1 MNESK
6 TPIAGRGGSTLLRA
20 AAAGLA
26 VVVVGTA
33 VITGPAVKPT
43 RAILDLAATT
53 YTAAQSAAILGRDG
67 RFTILLLGSDARAGR
82 LFGRTDAILVAS
94 VNPATGHA
102 AVFSIPRDT
111 VNFPLSAR
119 TKYPGKIN
127 ALFPYL
133 VSRYGRESAGR
144 RLRGI
149 IGHALQV
156 EIDAYA
162 LIGFT
167 GFRRLVDTVGG
178 VDVYVARTLRD
189 PKYTILVNGVRRR
202 ITFYAG
208 WNHLTNQRALAYA
221 RIRYVDSDYAR
232 ARRQQQLIIAAI
244 TKVLSLG
251 PDAAIPSLL
260 AASTGVVKTDLR
272 PADWPLIYA
281 MVGRANLRTARRVVF
296 GPRAYAYS
304 AGIARIALRLPACR
318 AWIRNNFPPI
328 HPGSTWLPPEPAPV
342 VADPTPTPVVADP
355 TPTPV
360 PAP

>member
-1 MNESK
+1 MNKS
-6 TPIAGRGGSTLLRA
+6 TSPVAGRGGSALLRA
-20 AAAGLA
+20 AVAALA
-26 VVVVGTA
+26 VIVVGTA

-53 YTAAQSAAILGRDG
+53 YTAAQSARILGRDG
-67 RFTILLLGSDARAGR
+67 RFTILLLGSDARRGG
-82 LFGRTDAILVAS
+82 LVGRTDAILVAS

-102 AVFSIPRDT
+102 AVFSIPRDV
-111 VNFPLSAR
+111 VNFPMSAR
-119 TKYPGKIN
+119 TKFPGKIN

-133 VSRYGRESAGR
+133 ATKYGRRNAGP
-144 RLRGI
+144 RLRAI
-149 IGHALQV
+149 IGRALGV

-178 VDVYVARTLRD
+178 VDVWVARTLRD

-244 TKVLSLG
+244 TKVLSRG
-251 PDAAIPSLL
+251 PDTALAGLV
-260 AASTGVVKTDLR
+260 AASSGVVMHDLPIADAPLIFAMVAQADLR
-272 PADWPLIYA
+272 NAK
-281 MVGRANLRTARRVVF
+281 RVVF
-296 GPRAYAYS
+296 GPRTYAYS
-304 AGIARIALRLPACR
+304 AGLARIALRLTVCR
-318 AWIRNNFPPI
+318 TWIRRYFPPVT
-328 HPGSTWLPPEPAPV
+328 PLGTWLPPEPV
-342 VADPTPTPVVADP
+342 VAE
-355 TPTPV
+355 TPV
-360 PAP
+360 PAPIP

>member
-1 MNESK
+1 MNANTS
-6 TPIAGRGGSTLLRA
+6 PASGRRGSVLWRGA
-20 AAAGLA
+20 AVTFA
-26 VVVVGTA
+26 VIVTSSA
-33 VITGPAVKPT
+33 IITGPAVEPA
-43 RAILDLAATT
+43 RAILDLTAAT
-53 YTAAQSAAILGRDG
+53 YTAANSARILGRDG
-67 RFTILLLGSDARAGR
+67 RFTILLLGSDARDG
-82 LFGRTDAILVAS
+82 GIVSRTDAILVAS
-94 VNPATGHA
+94 VNPVTGHA
-102 AVFSIPRDT
+102 AVFSIPRD
-111 VNFPLSAR
+111 VVYFPMSAR
-119 TKYPGKIN
+119 TKWPGKIN

-133 VSRYGRESAGR
+133 ASKYGRWKAGP
-144 RLRGI
+144 RLRAI
-149 IGHALQV
+149 IGNALGV

-244 TKVLSLG
+244 TKVLSRG
-251 PDAAIPSLL
+251 PDTALAGLV
-260 AASTGVVKTDLR
+260 AASSGVVMHDLPIADAPLIFAMVARADLR
-272 PADWPLIYA
+272 NAK
-281 MVGRANLRTARRVVF
+281 RVVF
-296 GPRAYAYS
+296 GPSTYAYG
-304 AGIARIALRLPACR
+304 AGIGRIALRLTACR
-318 AWIRNNFPPI
+318 TWIRRNFPPVTTL
-328 HPGSTWLPPEPAPV
+328 GTWLPPEPTPV
-342 VADPTPTPVVADP
+342 VADPTPIPVADP